1 MTTYVDLHILQNLP
15 PSCVNRDDS
24 GSPKTAVYGGVRRL
38 RVSSQSWKRA
48 TRQFFESRLAPQE
61 LGIRTK
67 RVVELVASRIAAQS
81 PELAGKAEELA
92 KAVFAAAKIKVE
104 PPKNKKEATAESG
117 YLLFLSPSQ
126 VDRLARLAV
135 AAEEQEEKIDAKM
148 AKAIFKE
155 DHAVDMALFGRMV
168 ADDADLNVDA
178 ACQVAHAIST
188 HPVETEH
195 DFFTAVDDVK
205 AELKSE
211 DEAKDAG
218 AGMMGTVEFASAT
231 IYRYATVNLDM
242 LKENLGSTEAALRAL
257 ETFIDSFTLAM
268 PTGKQNTFANRTLPH
283 LVSVS
288 VRTDQPVSLVGAF
301 EEPVKPDATSGYLG
315 RSVERLASHA
325 AAIENAYGLRP
336 AASFVAGLADQG
348 ETAALGDP
356 VGFAELAGKVRAAVS
371 PLLGEQESA

>member
-1 MTTYVDLHILQNLP
+1 MTTFVDLHILQNLP

-48 TRQFFESRLAPQE
+48 TRKFFEARLNADD

-67 RVVELVASRIAAQS
+67 RVVELVASRIAAQNH
-81 PELAGKAEELA
+81 ELAGKAEELA
-92 KAVFAAAKIKVE
+92 KGVFAAAKIKVE
-104 PPKNKKEATAESG
+104 PPKNKKDAAAESG

-126 VDRLARLAV
+126 IDRLARLAV
-135 AAEEQEEKIDAKM
+135 AVEEQGEKVDAKM

-155 DHAVDMALFGRMV
+155 DHAIDMALFGRMV
-168 ADDADLNVDA
+168 AEDTDLNIDA
-178 ACQVAHAIST
+178 SCQVAHAIST

-195 DFFTAVDDVK
+195 DFFTAVDDAK
-205 AELKSE
+205 EDSE
-211 DEAKDAG
+211 ANEDAG

-242 LKENLGSTEAALRAL
+242 LKANLGSSEAALQAL
-257 ETFIDSFTLAM
+257 DTFINGFALAM

-283 LVSVS
+283 VVSVS

-301 EEPVKPDATSGYLG
+301 EEPIKANATSGYLG
-315 RSVERLASHA
+315 RSVKRLAEHA
-325 AAIENAYGLRP
+325 AMIENEFGLRP
-336 AASFVAGLADQG
+336 VASFVAGLADQDT
-348 ETAALGDP
+348 TAPLGDH
-356 VGFAELAGKVRAAVS
+356 VGFAELASVVRDAVS
-371 PLLGEQESA
+371 PLLDGQESV

>member
-1 MTTYVDLHILQNLP
+1 MTTFVDLHILQNLP

-48 TRQFFESRLAPQE
+48 TRQFFETRLDPTE
-61 LGIRTK
+61 VGIRTK
-67 RVVELVASRIAAQS
+67 RVVELVASRIAAQD
-81 PELAGKAEELA
+81 PDLAGKAEELA
-92 KAVFAAAKIKVE
+92 KGVFAAAKIRVE
-104 PPKNKKEATAESG
+104 PPKNKKDGTPESG

-135 AAEEQEEKIDAKM
+135 AAEEQEEKVDAKM

-155 DHAVDMALFGRMV
+155 DHAIDMALFGRMV
-168 ADDADLNVDA
+168 AEDTDLNIDA
-178 ACQVAHAIST
+178 SCQVAHAIST

-195 DFFTAVDDVK
+195 DFFTAVDDAK
-205 AELKSE
+205 EDSE
-211 DEAKDAG
+211 ENEDAG

-242 LKENLGSTEAALRAL
+242 LKENLGSPEAALRAL
-257 ETFIDSFTLAM
+257 EVFIDGFALAM

-301 EEPVKPDATSGYLG
+301 EEPVKTDATSGYLG
-315 RSVERLASHA
+315 RSVKRLAEHA
-325 AAIENAYGLRP
+325 AAIGEEFGLRP
-336 AASFVAGLADQG
+336 ATSFVAGLADQEITAPLG
-348 ETAALGDP
+348 EH
-356 VGFAELAGKVRAAVS
+356 VGYAELASKVRDAVS
-371 PLLGEQESA
+371 PLLSKQESA